1 MLLQYRTDSFLLILC
16 CVALASGTSVSAG
29 SLRAGAARVAITPE
43 IGGDIVGGFLPVRAT
58 ELHDPLHVRC
68 LVLDDGI
75 NRLAIVVCDLLGMH
89 RSLGDSARRRIEK
102 EIGIAKEAVM
112 ISCTHTH
119 SATSVLGNRFE
130 TEQELDAY
138 QTTVADA
145 IVEGV
150 RQAVLTSQPAQL
162 GFTTIQRPDHVFNRR
177 WFLKP
182 GSMPPNPFG
191 EIDMV
196 KMNPSAGSA
205 DLIEPAGPT
214 DPTVSILAVRQPDGR
229 MISVFASYSLHYV
242 GGVGNGHISSDYFGM
257 FCDELVRLAGDRNA
271 SMVPML
277 ANGTSGDINNIN
289 FRTPRSGQKPYEQMQ
304 LVAHDVASGVFAA
317 MATLNYSG
325 DLSLGFRYR
334 EEPISLRMP
343 TPEQI
348 QWATSTLASPAPSAG
363 TTDLPRIYAER
374 TLRLAEQAKSS
385 PIIRLPLQVLRI
397 GDIGIGTMPCEVFC
411 EIGLEFKRTSKLQP
425 AILLSLAHGYFG
437 YLPSVRHHRLG
448 GYETWLGTNR
458 LEPTASVTMLES
470 LLQMSDELALEA
482 TEKETIAPATTK

>member
-1 MLLQYRTDSFLLILC
+1 
-16 CVALASGTSVSAG
+16 
-29 SLRAGAARVAITPE
+29 
-43 IGGDIVGGFLPVRAT
+43 
-58 ELHDPLHVRC
+58 
-68 LVLDDGI
+68 
-75 NRLAIVVCDLLGMH
+75 
-89 RSLGDSARRRIEK
+89 
-102 EIGIAKEAVM
+102 M

-425 AILLSLAHGYFG
+425 AMLLSLAHGYFG

>member
-1 MLLQYRTDSFLLILC
+1 
-16 CVALASGTSVSAG
+16 
-29 SLRAGAARVAITPE
+29 
-43 IGGDIVGGFLPVRAT
+43 
-58 ELHDPLHVRC
+58 
-68 LVLDDGI
+68 
-75 NRLAIVVCDLLGMH
+75 
-89 RSLGDSARRRIEK
+89 
-102 EIGIAKEAVM
+102 M

-363 TTDLPRIYAER
+363 STDLPRIYAER

-425 AILLSLAHGYFG
+425 AMLLSLAHGYFG

>member
-1 MLLQYRTDSFLLILC
+1 
-16 CVALASGTSVSAG
+16 
-29 SLRAGAARVAITPE
+29 
-43 IGGDIVGGFLPVRAT
+43 
-58 ELHDPLHVRC
+58 
-68 LVLDDGI
+68 
-75 NRLAIVVCDLLGMH
+75 
-89 RSLGDSARRRIEK
+89 
-102 EIGIAKEAVM
+102 M

-363 TTDLPRIYAER
+363 STDLPRIYAER
-374 TLRLAEQAKSS
+374 TLQLAEQAKSS

-425 AILLSLAHGYFG
+425 AMLLSLAHGYFG

>member
-1 MLLQYRTDSFLLILC
+1 
-16 CVALASGTSVSAG
+16 
-29 SLRAGAARVAITPE
+29 
-43 IGGDIVGGFLPVRAT
+43 
-58 ELHDPLHVRC
+58 
-68 LVLDDGI
+68 
-75 NRLAIVVCDLLGMH
+75 
-89 RSLGDSARRRIEK
+89 
-102 EIGIAKEAVM
+102 
-112 ISCTHTH
+112 
-119 SATSVLGNRFE
+119 
-130 TEQELDAY
+130 
-138 QTTVADA
+138 
-145 IVEGV
+145 
-150 RQAVLTSQPAQL
+150 
-162 GFTTIQRPDHVFNRR
+162 
-177 WFLKP
+177 
-182 GSMPPNPFG
+182 MPPNPFG

-425 AILLSLAHGYFG
+425 AMLLSLAHGYFG

>member
-1 MLLQYRTDSFLLILC
+1 
-16 CVALASGTSVSAG
+16 
-29 SLRAGAARVAITPE
+29 
-43 IGGDIVGGFLPVRAT
+43 
-58 ELHDPLHVRC
+58 
-68 LVLDDGI
+68 
-75 NRLAIVVCDLLGMH
+75 
-89 RSLGDSARRRIEK
+89 
-102 EIGIAKEAVM
+102 M

-363 TTDLPRIYAER
+363 STDLPRIYAER
-374 TLRLAEQAKSS
+374 TLQLAEQAKSS
-385 PIIRLPLQVLRI
+385 PIIHLPLQVLRI

-425 AILLSLAHGYFG
+425 AMLLSLTHGYFG